1 MFTCFLHL
9 ESGEFWL
16 SLLDMSQVLH
26 EWVYPWFPDM
36 QQKPRKQVVVY
47 LFAESMS
54 RQLYTYIYLHPV
66 SGAGVSGE
74 WWQLVT
80 VIHDEGDGL
89 ELCEWNSQGYDCNP
103 INLLFWRFF
112 CNLVHSHLLGDFHHR
127 IRSVNHTWDQHGS
140 TWILLDN
147 FRYSAL
153 M

>member
-54 RQLYTYIYLHPV
+54 RRLYTYIYLHPV

-80 VIHDEGDGL
+80 VIHDEGDGWYL
-89 ELCEWNSQGYDCNP
+89 VSDNTLVIFFWFSWLIQLLPSKCYWGVTSAISCIRN
-103 INLLFWRFF
+103 NLSVFHLWLWLGLQLLLSY
-112 CNLVHSHLLGDFHHR
+112 NLV
-127 IRSVNHTWDQHGS
+127 
-140 TWILLDN
+140 
-147 FRYSAL
+147 
-153 M
+153 